1 MKLRS
6 ESRFRSL
13 RARLILAFLVTVLL
27 PLVGTGLYGNWT
39 TSRTLQAQAL
49 DTARADLQL
58 RAEQIEG
65 YLAGVRE
72 DLLFLSRL
80 DSLAALLAADRPTPS
95 LLTDL
100 QADFV
105 AFATTHPGIFQ
116 TRYIDASGM
125 EIVRVDSTP
134 NGIGVVAAD
143 RLQNKADRYYFAAT
157 MALLAGDVYMSQ
169 IDLNREFGVI
179 QTPHTPTIRYATPV
193 FHPDGSRAGLVI
205 LNLYAEPFLRFARS
219 DAGGD
224 AFLVLVDESGYY
236 LAHPDRSREWGG
248 PNDLNTG
255 VGAFAEY
262 PRVWPEIARES
273 SGVYSPAPDNW
284 LNALIENVLPVSL
297 IGGDD
302 GVSNRVLVYN
312 TVQPDKER
320 GPRWRLL
327 YDEPRVNLF
336 ASVSAFR
343 ITAITILAAAALAAL
358 LIAIGLARSLTAPIL
373 ALTEDVR
380 RFRRAKLPR
389 ASDRP
394 TPAPTAARD
403 EIGELTAAFKE
414 MAAALEQHLEQL
426 SLLNRAGHHIAAR
439 LERPAVLEAAARA
452 ARMLFPAEYCTITFK
467 TERGDSLIHVAG
479 DARWADHRTDPGLNA
494 LFDAAL
500 ADGEWRTAHLP
511 EDTRLAGYL
520 CCSPLCVSGRPGL
533 IELYGL
539 SPALAE
545 PATGNLLAALSVQ
558 ISIALENAELVER
571 LAERRAELQALVEQ
585 LITAQEE
592 ERRVVAYDIH
602 DGLIQMLVGARLQLS
617 NFQAD
622 RAHDPHRAEVAL
634 RKGLDELA
642 AAIAEARRVIE
653 GLRPAALDDLGLVTT
668 LRQYAEET
676 ASACGCRLEFAA
688 IPPNLRV
695 PPPVETTAFRIA
707 QEAITNAR
715 KYAGAQRLQV
725 ALTIGDGA
733 LVVEVRDDGVGFHPS
748 AVAGGREVGLTGMRE
763 RARLLGGECHIESTP
778 GTGTVV
784 RATLPLLTTDH

>member
-1 MKLRS
+1 ML
-6 ESRFRSL
+6 RFRSL
-13 RARLILAFLVTVLL
+13 RTKLVLAFLVTVLV
-27 PLVGTGLYGNWT
+27 PLIGTGLYGNWT

-49 DTARADLQL
+49 DAARADLRL
-58 RAEQIEG
+58 RVEQIGG

-80 DSLAALLAADRPTPS
+80 DSLATLLAADQPAPP
-95 LLTDL
+95 LLVDL

-105 AFATTHPGIFQ
+105 AFAATHPGAFQ

-134 NGIGVVAAD
+134 NGIEVVAAN
-143 RLQNKADRYYFAAT
+143 RLQNKADRYYFAAA
-157 MALLAGDVYMSQ
+157 MALPAGGVHVSPV
-169 IDLNREFGVI
+169 DLNREFGVI
-179 QTPHTPTIRYATPV
+179 QVPHTPTIRYATPV

-219 DAGGD
+219 AAGGD
-224 AFLVLVDESGYY
+224 AFLVLVDESGHY

-255 VGAFAEY
+255 AGAFVDY
-262 PRVWPEIARES
+262 PHVWPEIARES

-284 LNALIENVLPVSL
+284 LSALIEDVLPISL
-297 IGGDD
+297 VGGDD
-302 GVSNRVLVYN
+302 QTGNRVLVYDA
-312 TVQPDKER
+312 VQLDPER

-358 LIAIGLARSLTAPIL
+358 LMAIGLARSLTAPIL

-380 RFRRAKLPR
+380 RFGRTKLLRRLADSP
-389 ASDRP
+389 P
-394 TPAPTAARD
+394 GTARVRD
-403 EIGELTAAFKE
+403 EIDELEATFND
-414 MAAALEQHLEQL
+414 MSAALEQHLERL

-439 LERPAVLEAAARA
+439 LERPTVLEAAARA
-452 ARMLFPAEYCTITFK
+452 AETLFPAEYSVIWFT
-467 TERGDSLIHVAG
+467 TERGDTITHTHGHAPWE
-479 DARWADHRTDPGLNA
+479 AYRADPGLNA
-494 LFDAAL
+494 LFAAAI
-500 ADGEWRTAHLP
+500 ADGEWRT
-511 EDTRLAGYL
+511 TRLPDAQTPSGFL
-520 CCSPLCVSGRPGL
+520 CCVPLCVSGRPGL
-533 IELYGL
+533 IELYGS
-539 SPALAE
+539 SPALAD

-622 RAHDPHRAEVAL
+622 RARDPNRAEVAL

-725 ALTIGDGA
+725 ALTLGDGA
-733 LVVEVRDDGVGFHPS
+733 LVVEVRDDGGGFDPS

-763 RARLLGGECHIESTP
+763 RARLLGGECTIESAP

-784 RATLPLLTTDH
+784 RATLPLLATDH